1 MLSSNTASSA
11 HRRSLGSDG
20 RPANRSSTLPT
31 MVFCSL
37 LSSTPL
43 AVLML
48 VFSMLRSAGGH
59 CASTAVQRDGKATEA
74 VELVC
79 DMFAWSRTLA
89 ETAARLGREDSLPLS
104 VEDDML
110 REALPTARMR
120 GKALAVRVEV
130 RVEVRRAVAMVFV
143 VTREGM

>member
-1 MLSSNTASSA
+1 
-11 HRRSLGSDG
+11 
-20 RPANRSSTLPT
+20 
-31 MVFCSL
+31 
-37 LSSTPL
+37 
-43 AVLML
+43 
-48 VFSMLRSAGGH
+48 
-59 CASTAVQRDGKATEA
+59 
-74 VELVC
+74 
-79 DMFAWSRTLA
+79 MFAWSRTLA